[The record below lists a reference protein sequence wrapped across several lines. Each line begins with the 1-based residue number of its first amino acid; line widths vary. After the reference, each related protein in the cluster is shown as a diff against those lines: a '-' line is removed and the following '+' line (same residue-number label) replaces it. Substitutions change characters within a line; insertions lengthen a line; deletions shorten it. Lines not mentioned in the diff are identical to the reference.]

1 MRFRRFHAD
10 MKNTLKIL
18 CFLLSVLTLLSA
30 AACAKGGETAEA
42 PGSAAEAKEP
52 VNLDALIIDLTTQ
65 YEMTDGFVFSSSSTE
80 LGEYLDDDMIQGYY
94 GDAAVKPDFS
104 KVSEYCVYIDESSP
118 YVLTD
123 VGAFRL
129 NDPSYADTLMKFIQ
143 GRIDVRIENGA
154 RYPDIDVATL
164 KKAVVSKSKGGDVVY
179 YAVGYDSAALAA
191 ALKDALS

>member
-1 MRFRRFHAD
+1 
-10 MKNTLKIL
+10 MKMMKKTLCL
-18 CFLLSVLTLLSA
+18 LFAFLMLASVS
-30 AACAKGGETAEA
+30 ACAKDA
-42 PGSAAEAKEP
+42 PSNAGSDASAAETKEP
-52 VNLDALIIDLTTQ
+52 VILDALIIGLTTQ

-80 LGEYLDDDMIQGYY
+80 LGEYLDDDLIQSYY
-94 GDAAVKPDFS
+94 GDASVKPDFG

-118 YVLTD
+118 YILTD

-129 NDPSYADTLMKFIQ
+129 TDPSYADTFMKFIQ

-164 KKAVVSKSKGGDVVY
+164 KKAVVAKAGDVVY

>member
-1 MRFRRFHAD
+1 M
-10 MKNTLKIL
+10 MKTMKTVKKAICLFL
-18 CFLLSVLTLLSA
+18 AFLLLACVSA
-30 AACAKGGETAEA
+30 CGKGGESTPANPAAPAEV
-42 PGSAAEAKEP
+42 KEP
-52 VNLDALIIDLTTQ
+52 VNLDALIIDLTTK

-80 LGEYLDDDMIQGYY
+80 LGEYLDDDLIQSYY
-94 GDAAVKPDFS
+94 GDASVKPDFT
-104 KVSEYCVYIDESSP
+104 KISEYCVYIDESSP
-118 YVLTD
+118 YILTD

-129 NDPSYADTLMKFIQ
+129 TDPSYADTLMKFIQ

-164 KKAVVSKSKGGDVVY
+164 KKAVVAKAGDVVY